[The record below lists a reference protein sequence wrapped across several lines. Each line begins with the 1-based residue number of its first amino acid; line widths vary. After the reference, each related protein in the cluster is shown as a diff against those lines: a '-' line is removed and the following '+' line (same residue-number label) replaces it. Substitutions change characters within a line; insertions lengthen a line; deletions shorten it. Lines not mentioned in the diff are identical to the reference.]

1 MIMRDFTIK
10 SYRSLLEA
18 FQKAGYRF
26 QTFEEFMEHPA
37 EGKTVVMRHD
47 VDEKARNALKMAQ
60 LEHELG
66 IRATY
71 FFRIVKQSNVPE
83 VICGIAA
90 LGHEIGYHYEDLAT
104 AEGDVE
110 KATEAFRKNLAY
122 FREYYP
128 VRSVCMHG
136 SSTSKYDNRLLWER
150 HSLAE
155 FGLVGEP
162 YLSVDFGKVFYLTDT
177 GYAWDG
183 GKFATRDIVENRFGL
198 TFHTTAQIV
207 ACIEAGKFP
216 EKALILAH
224 TLWTD
229 SLAQWTSL
237 HLREFFRNNLKL
249 LAQNNKGVAKIYR
262 KMVEMYWKKV

>member
-1 MIMRDFTIK
+1 MTMRDFTLK

-18 FQKAGYRF
+18 FQKADYQF
-26 QTFEEFMEHPA
+26 QTFEAFMEHPA

-47 VDEKARNALKMAQ
+47 VDEKAPNALKMAQ

-83 VICGIAA
+83 MIRGIAA

-136 SSTSKYDNRLLWER
+136 SSTSKYDNRQLWER

-162 YLSVDFGKVFYLTDT
+162 YLSVDFDKVFYLTDT

-183 GKFATRDIVENRFGL
+183 GKFATRDIVTNRFGL

-207 ACIEAGKFP
+207 TCIEAGKFP

-229 SLAQWTSL
+229 SLAQWTML
-237 HLREFFRNNLKL
+237 HLREFLRNHLKL
-249 LAQNNKGVAKIYR
+249 LAQNNRGVAKIYR
-262 KMVEMYWKKV
+262 EMVKMYWKKV

>member
-1 MIMRDFTIK
+1 MRDFTLK
-10 SYRSLLEA
+10 AYRSLLEA
-18 FQKAGYRF
+18 FQNAGYRF
-26 QTFEEFMEHPA
+26 QTFEAFMTAPA

-47 VDEKARNALKMAQ
+47 VDEKAPNALKMAQ
-60 LEHELG
+60 LENELG
-66 IRATY
+66 IKATY

-83 VICGIAA
+83 VIKGIAA

-122 FREYYP
+122 FRGYYP

-136 SSTSKYDNRLLWER
+136 SSTSKFDNRQLWE
-150 HSLAE
+150 HHTLEE

-162 YLSVDFGKVFYLTDT
+162 YISVDFSKVYYLTDT

-183 GKFATRDIVENRFGL
+183 GKFATRDVVENTFGL
-198 TFHTTAQIV
+198 TFHTTQQIV
-207 ACIEAGKFP
+207 TCIESGGFP

-229 SLAQWTSL
+229 SLKQWTML
-237 HLREFFRNNLKL
+237 HLRELLRNNLKRV
-249 LAQNNKGVAKIYR
+249 AQNNATVAKIYK
-262 KMVEMYWKKV
+262 KMVGMYWKKA